1 MLDYLIY
8 LNQWVWTIIGLLFGL
23 PIVMMFVIGAL
34 TSLVVLIYSFIQG
47 VFK

>member
-8 LNQWVWTIIGLLFGL
+8 INTWVWTIIGLLFGL
-23 PIVMMFVIGAL
+23 PIVIMFVIGAL
-34 TSLVVLIYSFIQG
+34 VSLLTLLFSLIKG

>member
-1 MLDYLIY
+1 MLDYLTY

-23 PIVMMFVIGAL
+23 PIVIVFVLSAL
-34 TSLVVLIYSFIQG
+34 TSLIALIYSFIQG

>member
-23 PIVMMFVIGAL
+23 PIVLIFIVGAL
-34 TSLVVLIYSFIQG
+34 TSLIALIYSFIQG